1 MAAELRWKAA
11 PMPIIYTIDREQR
24 RIKAFATGVIRADDL
39 HSLVRSIL
47 ADPGFV
53 PGLRALYDAS
63 AAEPD
68 ITVLQLAEVAG
79 EVRQLLNRGLGRIAI
94 VAQSPATYRVA
105 KTFTVLA
112 RAIGIDVDV
121 FTELAAAEEWLK
133 EEEDISRSDEMMLP
147 R

>member
-1 MAAELRWKAA
+1 
-11 PMPIIYTIDREQR
+11 MPITYTIDSEQR
-24 RIKAFATGVIRADDL
+24 RIKAFATGVISADDL
-39 HSLVRSIL
+39 HGLVRSLL
-47 ADPGFV
+47 ADSGFV
-53 PGLRALYDAS
+53 PGLRGLYDSS

-112 RAIGIDVDV
+112 RAIGIDVDI
-121 FTELAAAEEWLK
+121 FTELAPAEEWLK

>member
-1 MAAELRWKAA
+1 
-11 PMPIIYTIDREQR
+11 MPITYTIDREQR
-24 RIKAFATGVIRADDL
+24 RINAFATGVISADDL
-39 HSLVRSIL
+39 HGLIRSLL
-47 ADPGFV
+47 ADPGLV
-53 PGLRALYDAS
+53 PGLRGLYNS
-63 AAEPD
+63 SNAEPD

-94 VAQSPATYRVA
+94 VAGSQTTYRVA

-121 FTELAAAEEWLK
+121 FTELDAAEAWLK
-133 EEEDISRSDEMMLP
+133 EEEDISRTDEMMLP

>member
-1 MAAELRWKAA
+1 
-11 PMPIIYTIDREQR
+11 MPITYTIDREQR

-39 HSLVRSIL
+39 HGLVRSLL

-53 PGLRALYDAS
+53 PGLRGLYDAS

-121 FTELAAAEEWLK
+121 FTELAAAEEWLA
-133 EEEDISRSDEMMLP
+133 ENDDMSRSDEMMLP

>member
-1 MAAELRWKAA
+1 
-11 PMPIIYTIDREQR
+11 MPITYTIDREQR
-24 RIKAFATGVIRADDL
+24 RIKAFATGVITADDL
-39 HSLVRSIL
+39 HGLVRSLL
-47 ADPGFV
+47 ADSGFV
-53 PGLRALYDAS
+53 PGLRGLYDSS

-68 ITVLQLAEVAG
+68 ISVLQLAEIAG

-121 FTELAAAEEWLK
+121 FTELAAAEEWLA
-133 EEEDISRSDEMMLP
+133 ENDDMSRSDEMMLP